1 MIIAVFHEIYSFYKK
16 LLDENKNYE
25 NLENNF
31 KKILT
36 IMSPVTPHLTS
47 ECLDKLNDK
56 SSLNW
61 PEVKIEYLNSDEL
74 LIVIQVNG
82 KKRNTIKLNEELN
95 ENDLLDLIKKMKI
108 VDKYIENQ
116 KILKTIYVKNKL
128 INIITNEK

>member
-1 MIIAVFHEIYSFYKK
+1 
-16 LLDENKNYE
+16 
-25 NLENNF
+25 
-31 KKILT
+31 
-36 IMSPVTPHLTS
+36 MSPVTPHLTS
-47 ECLDKLNDK
+47 EGLDKLNDK

-61 PEVKIEYLNSDEL
+61 PEVKIEYLKSNEL